1 MKRMLWAS
9 SFALS
14 LLVVGGASAQDKK
27 PSDTDTAN
35 AANAAEANQR
45 FREGLDLFRAGNT
58 EGAYLKFKQAYAVL
72 QSVDVLWNLAIS
84 ELRSNR
90 PLDALAHL
98 REYQADPRAA
108 AADREKAKAYIEEAY
123 ARTGHLKVEGPP
135 GAEVL
140 VDAKPKGACPIT
152 AEIDVEADQ
161 PLDVQIKVENKSQHA
176 AVKCP
181 AGKVVTVK
189 IEGEGNAIVRIG
201 KHTPNGPPK
210 DEPTERS
217 AAGYIVP
224 GALLGLGVAG
234 FVGAGIFTAMSGSA
248 KSDAEAIAAGSP
260 GLCNDKAS
268 AACAPLK
275 DKQDKQNSLATL
287 SYISL
292 GVGAVAAL
300 AGVMTFVIWPKSKKS
315 EVSVSPTAGGLL
327 VSGKF

>member
-27 PSDTDTAN
+27 PSETDTTN

-108 AADREKAKAYIEEAY
+108 VADREKAKAYIEEAY

-161 PLDVQIKVENKSQHA
+161 PLDVQIKVENKSRHA
-176 AVKCP
+176 SVKCP
-181 AGKVVTVK
+181 AGQVVTVRV
-189 IEGEGNAIVRIG
+189 EGEGNATVRIG
-201 KHTPNGPPK
+201 KHTPNGPPTDDGK
-210 DEPTERS
+210 S
-217 AAGYIVP
+217 GGWP
-224 GALLGLGVAG
+224 GAKVAVVIGLGV
-234 FVGAGIFTAMSGSA
+234 VGAGGLATSA
-248 KSDAEAIAAGSP
+248 ILIPVAKGKEDAARDAT
-260 GLCNDKAS
+260 KS
-268 AACAPLK
+268 AADRA
-275 DKQDKQNSLATL
+275 DARSSNDSLRTMSTVFFYGGAAFA
-287 SYISL
+287 L
-292 GVGAVAAL
+292 GTVAAAIFWPNKHATEKPETGDKTAIHPL
-300 AGVMTFVIWPKSKKS
+300 IGPGVFGAEGTF
-315 EVSVSPTAGGLL
+315 
-327 VSGKF
+327 

>member
-14 LLVVGGASAQDKK
+14 LLVVGGASAQEKK
-27 PSDTDTAN
+27 PSETDTTS

-123 ARTGHLKVEGPP
+123 ARTGHLKVEGPA

-161 PLDVQIKVENKSQHA
+161 ALDVQIKVENKSQHA
-176 AVKCP
+176 SVKCP
-181 AGKVVTVK
+181 AGKVVTVRV
-189 IEGEGNAIVRIG
+189 EGEGNATVRIG

-210 DEPTERS
+210 DETSERS

-224 GALLGLGVAG
+224 GAIVGVGVVG
-234 FVGAGIFTAMSGSA
+234 FVGAGIFTAMSNGA
-248 KSDAEAIAAGSP
+248 GKDADALAAASP

-275 DKQDKQNSLATL
+275 DKLDKQSSLATI
-287 SYISL
+287 SYLSL
-292 GVGAVAAL
+292 GLGIIGTAV
-300 AGVMTFVIWPKSKKS
+300 GVMTFVIWPKSKKT
-315 EVSVSPTAGGLL
+315 EVSVSPTASGLL